1 MEGSIILHYYSVRG
15 ALLCG
20 VVMGIVKEMAN
31 FYFDVEVQMDRFAV
45 QGVEGS
51 QCSSTWRISAVDP
64 EKTQAGDAIGGE
76 SGGYP
81 IIIGLAPSM
90 Y

>member
-20 VVMGIVKEMAN
+20 VVVGIVREMAN

-45 QGVEGS
+45 QGVEG
-51 QCSSTWRISAVDP
+51 
-64 EKTQAGDAIGGE
+64 
-76 SGGYP
+76 
-81 IIIGLAPSM
+81 
-90 Y
+90 